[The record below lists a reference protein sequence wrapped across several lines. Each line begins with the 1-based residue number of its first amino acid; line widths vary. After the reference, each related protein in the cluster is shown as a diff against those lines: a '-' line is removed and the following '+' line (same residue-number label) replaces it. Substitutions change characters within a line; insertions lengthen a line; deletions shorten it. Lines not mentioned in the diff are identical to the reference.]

1 MKHFKTLTELTKYV
15 GFPAPEHP
23 MIMAMFFDP
32 TTHLEMGCSTHVEP
46 EELTSD
52 LYMIF
57 LKSVKE
63 GELKYGRTKY
73 DFTNGA
79 LIFTAPRQITQWSGE
94 IEIDQRGFAITF
106 HEDFIK
112 GHPLADQ
119 IKKYGF
125 FSYSA
130 NEALHLSPNEEQTIM
145 TLVENIEA
153 EYQNNHDEFSKE
165 IMLSHLETL
174 LKYSDRFY
182 KRQFIHRKETESD
195 LESKFTKVLRN
206 YFEEGKFEENGIPS
220 IEMVAEE
227 LSVTSRYLSDSLKA
241 ETGKSALEHIHLY
254 LIDEAKNLLL
264 KPHAS
269 VSETAYQLGF
279 EYPHYFSRLFKK
291 KVGVSPTKYQQQYTV
306 N

>member
-1 MKHFKTLTELTKYV
+1 M
-15 GFPAPEHP
+15 
-23 MIMAMFFDP
+23 M
-32 TTHLEMGCSTHVEP
+32 
-46 EELTSD
+46 
-52 LYMIF
+52 
-57 LKSVKE
+57 
-63 GELKYGRTKY
+63 
-73 DFTNGA
+73 
-79 LIFTAPRQITQWSGE
+79 FTAPRQMMQWSRE
-94 IEIDQRGFAITF
+94 VEIDRGGFAIAF

-125 FSYSA
+125 FSYSV
-130 NEALHLSPNEEQTIM
+130 NEALHLSPKEEQTII
-145 TLVENIEA
+145 TLVKNIES

-195 LESKFTKVLRN
+195 LSSKFTKVLN
-206 YFEEGKFEENGIPS
+206 QYFEEGKIELEGIPS
-220 IEMVAEE
+220 IEMVAEK
-227 LSVTSRYLSDSLKA
+227 LAVTTRYLSDSLKA
-241 ETGKSALEHIHLY
+241 ETGKTALEHIHLY

-264 KPHAS
+264 KPNAT
-269 VSETAYQLGF
+269 VAETAYQLGF

-291 KVGVSPTKYQQQYTV
+291 KVGLSPTKYQQQYTV